1 VLHQQRFEQRD
12 RIATQQRYRGAERS
26 SGGIGLPLFSINFG
40 EYEPQKYAFARNKGI
55 FLK

>member
-1 VLHQQRFEQRD
+1 VLHQQRFERRV
-12 RIATQQRYRGAERS
+12 RIATQQQSRGAERS